1 MIQTTR
7 AILLAEDD
15 PAVLKMTKLR
25 LEHEGFRV
33 LTATDGQQVL
43 DCLKRAG
50 AVDLILMD
58 VKMPKLNAFQVCKIL
73 KADPQTASIP
83 VVVFT
88 ASSSNWQHVMDQ
100 CLELGIADWL
110 KKPFRSTELL
120 GKIYHALGD
129 QGGEGDG

>member
-1 MIQTTR
+1 MSQTR
-7 AILLAEDD
+7 HSILLAEDD
-15 PAVLKMTKLR
+15 PAVLKMTTLR
-25 LEHEGFRV
+25 LEYEGFRV

-43 DCLKRAG
+43 DCLKHHG

-58 VKMPKLNAFQVCKIL
+58 VKMPKLNAFQVCKLL

-88 ASSSNWQHVMDQ
+88 ASSSNWQHVVDQ

-110 KKPFRSTELL
+110 KKPFRSEELL
-120 GKIYHALGD
+120 GKIHHVLGET
-129 QGGEGDG
+129 GAR